1 MRGNKGAKSYNV
13 QQAAARGEKKRDDK
27 EAEETPGELVTLP
40 SGIQYREILTGGG
53 AEAVE
58 GTTCEMMYVCTTSQ
72 TVTLQRCTLDKL
84 WDAGI
89 GILSTGSPQER
100 TTNTVVGASP
110 YTSGQPATGLRGKM
124 MWVRRT
130 ASLSGRGVTYP

>member
-1 MRGNKGAKSYNV
+1 MPLSSSAGVARSLRLHVQRLYSQHNYVCRLRGNKGAKSYNV

-58 GTTCEMMYVCTTSQ
+58 GTTCEMMYVCTTSL

-84 WDAGI
+84 
-89 GILSTGSPQER
+89 
-100 TTNTVVGASP
+100 
-110 YTSGQPATGLRGKM
+110 
-124 MWVRRT
+124 
-130 ASLSGRGVTYP
+130 